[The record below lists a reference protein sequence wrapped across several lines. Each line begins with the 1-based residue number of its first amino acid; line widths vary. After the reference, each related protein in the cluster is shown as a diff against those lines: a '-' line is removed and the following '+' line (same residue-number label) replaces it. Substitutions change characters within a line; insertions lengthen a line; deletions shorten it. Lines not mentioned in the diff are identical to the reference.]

1 MVTVD
6 QVTGEI
12 QEAGIVRREDPAQ
25 IAPDLRTPQQV
36 ASLLQRPFPESQIKT
51 RPVAGGLVKYVA
63 IGDVI
68 NRLNKACPEW
78 NWTTT
83 KIEYHEVPLLRTAN
97 GEKTM
102 QMTLCAHV
110 TGVLQIPG
118 LGIRGAVGTAPC
130 ENNEDPAKIAE
141 SDAIKRA
148 ATMFGVPGGR

>member
-1 MVTVD
+1 MVIQHID
-6 QVTGEI
+6 RGTGEI
-12 QEAGIVRREDPAQ
+12 TPIRSDDPAQ
-25 IAPDLRTPQQV
+25 IAPDDRTPQQV
-36 ASLLQRPFPESQIKT
+36 SQLLQRPFHPSVIKQ
-51 RPVAGGLVKYVA
+51 RPVAGGLINYVA

-68 NRLNKACPEW
+68 DRLNRACYEW

-83 KIEYHEVPLLRTAN
+83 KIEYHEVPIKRDGQLVP
-97 GEKTM
+97 
-102 QMTLCAHV
+102 TLCAHV